1 VVAAGI
7 NFKDVAIT
15 MGIVP
20 DDEHNIGL
28 ECGFVKRLGPGVTKS
43 EVGDRVCMLSHA
55 NRVRVPVER
64 CHLIPASMSFEEAA
78 TIPSVYL

>member
-43 EVGDRVCMLSHA
+43 EVGDRVCM
-55 NRVRVPVER
+55 
-64 CHLIPASMSFEEAA
+64 SFEEAA